1 MRQAILPVMLAVPDL
16 PGTEIIQESTGH
28 GPGGEFHERCYGRVP
43 VPEWREGLVCS
54 KCGSRDIDMVI
65 TGTEA
70 R

>member
-1 MRQAILPVMLAVPDL
+1 MTLGNAARARVRPIVWCKACQHQVEPDPAEQA
-16 PGTEIIQESTGH
+16 
-28 GPGGEFHERCYGRVP
+28 ERYGRVP